1 MFEFQ
6 LLFLLQWMP
15 ENWWDAIKKRFHS
28 KQTQHLQLGD
38 SRKSCFTSGNK
49 LALTG
54 MKQKTFPSSLVEMSR
69 SNRILSL
76 VGWWDTI
83 PQVLLM
89 HTLHSAAADPCIE
102 YAMIYIYIYM
112 ICIVFMRIIHTYI
125 FAHGNRTMGKPAPRT
140 RTHIS
145 LYHNSDTMYT
155 NLCAS
160 DYTEIEITKERK
172 ASTSYSK
179 VQVVWKTLI
188 ILGAVRRVFLES

>member
-1 MFEFQ
+1 MLFQ
-6 LLFLLQWMP
+6 LLFLLQLMP
-15 ENWWDAIKKRFHS
+15 ENWWDAIKKGSIRNKPNTCSSATRGKVVSLAATNWHWLGWNIRHFL
-28 KQTQHLQLGD
+28 HL
-38 SRKSCFTSGNK
+38 S
-49 LALTG
+49 
-54 MKQKTFPSSLVEMSR
+54 VEMSR
-69 SNRILSL
+69 VRVPNLTGYSLSWMVGYHSPKSYWYILY
-76 VGWWDTI
+76 I
-83 PQVLLM
+83 VLP
-89 HTLHSAAADPCIE
+89 HTHVYNNA
-102 YAMIYIYIYM
+102 M
-112 ICIVFMRIIHTYI
+112 ICIVFMRFIHTYI